1 MRFCAIGAALL
12 IASAPALGDS
22 RSAERA
28 LDGPPPAMVKMP
40 PAKLPSTGRVVVWF
54 VSYPE
59 MLKRC
64 ASARDPDPVGCT
76 RFGEIIAVDPRY
88 PRFRL
93 IYADFFTH
101 ELGFHVNGHLK
112 HTRK

>member
-1 MRFCAIGAALL
+1 MRICAIAAAALL
-12 IASAPALGDS
+12 AATPALADW

-40 PAKLPSTGRVVVWF
+40 PPKLPSTGRVVVWF

-59 MLKRC
+59 MLRRC
-64 ASARDPDPVGCT
+64 APAREPNPVGCT
-76 RFGEIIAVDPRY
+76 ISGEIIAVDPRY

-93 IYADFFTH
+93 IYADFFAH
-101 ELGFHVNGHLK
+101 EMGFHVNGHLK